1 MKKMRIMLMVAVLT
15 ITSFTFQFLSQNVP
29 EAHAFSQQ
37 TIQRG
42 ATGSDVIELQ
52 ARLQYNGYYHGTID
66 GVYGWSTYWAVRNFQ
81 NMFGLEEVD
90 GLVGQKTKD
99 MLVKSTKFYKDFVYE
114 QINKGRRFTHYG
126 GVPLSIQSAPS
137 EQQIQKA
144 RQAAEQRKQQQEKN
158 YKAQGNQQQQ
168 AQQKQAQQN
177 KQQEQQKQA
186 QQNKQQQE
194 QQNQKQQN
202 QQQQQ
207 EQQNQEQQNQQQQQE
222 QQNQK
227 QQNQQQ
233 QQEQQNQK
241 QQNQQQQ
248 QEQQNQEQQNQQQ
261 QQEQQN
267 QEQQNQN
274 EQNENNQKD
283 STAVNIPAGFSQ
295 NDIKLMANAVYGEA
309 RGEPYIGQVAVA
321 AVIVNRLNSAT
332 FPNTVSGVIFE
343 PRAFTAVADG
353 QIWLTPNDSAKK
365 AVLDALNGFDP
376 TGEALYYFNPDT
388 ATSSWIW
395 GRPQIKRIGK
405 HIFCE

>member
-1 MKKMRIMLMVAVLT
+1 MAF
-15 ITSFTFQFLSQNVP
+15 TSITFQFLSQGVSV
-29 EAHAFSQQ
+29 AHAFSDQ

-52 ARLQYNGYYHGTID
+52 ARLQYNGYYHGPID
-66 GVYGWSTYWAVRNFQ
+66 GVYGWSTYWAVKNFQ
-81 NMFGLEEVD
+81 DMFGLEEVD

-99 MLVKSTKFYKDFVYE
+99 MLQRSTKFYSDWVYK
-114 QINKGRRFTHYG
+114 QINQGRRFTHYG
-126 GVPLSIQSAPS
+126 GVPLDIQSAPS

-144 RQAAEQRKQQQEKN
+144 RKIAEQRRIQQEKQYKAQANNQQQQEK
-158 YKAQGNQQQQ
+158 QQQT
-168 AQQKQAQQN
+168 
-177 KQQEQQKQA
+177 
-186 QQNKQQQE
+186 QE
-194 QQNQKQQN
+194 QQNQQQQEKQQN

-207 EQQNQEQQNQQQQQE
+207 EQQQQRNQQQQQE
-222 QQNQK
+222 QQQ

-233 QQEQQNQK
+233 QQQ
-241 QQNQQQQ
+241 QQNQQQKKQ
-248 QEQQNQEQQNQQQ
+248 A
-261 QQEQQN
+261 
-267 QEQQNQN
+267 
-274 EQNENNQKD
+274 QKD
-283 STAVNIPAGFSQ
+283 STAVNMPNGFSQ

-321 AVIVNRLNSAT
+321 AVILNRVNSAT

-353 QIWLTPNDSAKK
+353 QIWLTPNESAKK
-365 AVLDALNGFDP
+365 AVLDAINGFDP
-376 TGEALYYFNPDT
+376 TGNAVYYFNPDT